1 MPDAALLADA
11 QAKAAIQNSEY
22 AHGEREAL
30 IEKIKQLLKKRDA
43 VLVAH
48 YYTSDDL
55 QKLAEDTGGCVAD
68 SLEMARFG
76 HEHPASTMV
85 VAGVRFMGET
95 AKI

>member
-1 MPDAALLADA
+1 MTSDLEKRLVEFPDFPMPDAALLADA

-48 YYTSDDL
+48 YY
-55 QKLAEDTGGCVAD
+55 
-68 SLEMARFG
+68 
-76 HEHPASTMV
+76 
-85 VAGVRFMGET
+85 VR
-95 AKI
+95 